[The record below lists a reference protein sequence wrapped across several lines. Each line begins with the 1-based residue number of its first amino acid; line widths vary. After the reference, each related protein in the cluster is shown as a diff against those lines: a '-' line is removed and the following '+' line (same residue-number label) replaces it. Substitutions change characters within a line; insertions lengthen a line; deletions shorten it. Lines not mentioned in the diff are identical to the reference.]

1 MYEAFYGFSEKPFS
15 LIPDPDFLYLSKGH
29 QLALNLLEYGLTE
42 QTGFVVIT
50 GEVGSG
56 KTTLVRQLLN
66 TVSDEVVIGLITNTH
81 QSFGELLQWIA
92 LAFDMDCRDKDK
104 VGLYQDF
111 VNFLIEQYASSRRTV
126 VIIDEAQNLSLSAL
140 EELRML
146 SNINADKDYLLQ
158 LILVGQPELLR
169 KLKRPQLRQFV
180 QRVGVDYHLGPL
192 SIEDT
197 IGYVRHRIEV
207 AGGDPNLFDEF
218 ACAAVHHYTQGV
230 PRLTNILCDLALVY
244 GYAEEKRQI
253 DMETVIEVASSR
265 LKTGLG
271 MFDTPTS
278 NLSREEVRNLIKRTV
293 VTKVEETAL
302 QTDSRA

>member
-1 MYEAFYGFSEKPFS
+1 MYEAFYGFREKPFS
-15 LIPDPDFLYLSKGH
+15 LIPDPEFLYLSKNH

-66 TVSDEVVIGLITNTH
+66 SVSDEVVIGLITNTH

-92 LAFDMDCRDKDK
+92 LAFDLDCRDKDK
-104 VGLYQDF
+104 VQLYQDF

-192 SIEDT
+192 TLEDT
-197 IGYVRHRIEV
+197 VGYIRHRIDV
-207 AGGDPNLFDEF
+207 GGGDPNLFDEF
-218 ACAAVHHYTQGV
+218 ACAAVHHYTEGV

-253 DMETVIEVASSR
+253 DMDIVIEVASSR

-271 MFDTPTS
+271 MFETPS
-278 NLSREEVRNLIKRTV
+278 SKLSREEVRKLIRRSVITD
-293 VTKVEETAL
+293 VESAEL
-302 QTDSRA
+302 KTDSRV